1 MQFVVQDAVHQAS
14 MLEALTINNEPFGTN
29 VLPDVNVTAG
39 PAGGS
44 LTLNTSTMLEQTL
57 DTTPVYAP
65 QSVFVGNQVFKGGIL
80 KLAIKLKGWEMPG
93 GWKSYCQTNAI
104 AGMAPSVGA

>member
-39 PAGGS
+39 PTAGGA
-44 LTLNTSTMLEQTL
+44 NTMLEQTL
-57 DTTPVYAP
+57 DTSPFLIP
-65 QSVFVGNQVFKGGIL
+65 QQLYVGNQVFKGGIL

>member
-1 MQFVVQDAVHQAS
+1 
-14 MLEALTINNEPFGTN
+14 
-29 VLPDVNVTAG
+29 
-39 PAGGS
+39 
-44 LTLNTSTMLEQTL
+44 MLEQTL
-57 DTTPVYAP
+57 DTAAPVNVA
-65 QSVFVGNQVFKGGIL
+65 QSLFVGNQVFKGGIL

>member
-1 MQFVVQDAVHQAS
+1 VQDAVHQAN

-39 PAGGS
+39 PTLGGGS
-44 LTLNTSTMLEQTL
+44 SSVMLEQTL
-57 DTTPVYAP
+57 DTAP
-65 QSVFVGNQVFKGGIL
+65 TTTAQQVFVGNQVFKGGIL